1 MTACPAGH
9 DSAAT
14 DFCDVCGR
22 PLGVTGPPEP
32 VGVTGPPGSA
42 GSQAAEPT
50 PWPDEKCPVCQRER
64 TGQFC
69 EGCGHDF
76 DADPELEPAV
86 VAAAQ
91 AWTAVVRADRRYFD
105 SMTDADG
112 QEATEFPA
120 RLPERQFR
128 LAGAQM
134 QIGRR
139 NPSGVEPD
147 IDLSGPPADTGV
159 SRQHAVLVAEPDGTW
174 ALLDQGSA
182 NGTLLNGAGVI
193 PSLRAPLHDGDEIS
207 IGRWTVLTIRLLP
220 IGQQEV
226 TDD

>member
-1 MTACPAGH
+1 MTTCPAGH
-9 DSAAT
+9 ESAAA

-22 PLGVTGPPEP
+22 PIGATGLPEP
-32 VGVTGPPGSA
+32 AGGTGAPVPA

-50 PWPDEKCPVCQRER
+50 PWPDEQCPVCQRER

-76 DADPELEPAV
+76 DADPEFEPS
-86 VAAAQ
+86 VAAARQ

-105 SMTDADG
+105 SMTDANG
-112 QEATEFPA
+112 EESAEFPA
-120 RLPERQFR
+120 CLPERAFR

-139 NPSGVEPD
+139 SPSGIEPD

-182 NGTLLNGAGVI
+182 NGTLLNGVGVT
-193 PSLRAPLHDGDEIS
+193 PNQRAPLHDGDQIS
-207 IGRWTVLTIRLLP
+207 IGRWTVLTIRMSP
-220 IGQQEV
+220 IGS
-226 TDD
+226 DR